1 VVVRAILRST
11 VWLLVILVGTV
22 SVLATLDG
30 GISKTEGLIRLLFS
44 GAVALALLGTGKR
57 GGR

>member
-1 VVVRAILRST
+1 VVVRAILRSIAWT
-11 VWLLVILVGTV
+11 LAILVGTV

-44 GAVALALLGTGKR
+44 GATVLALLGTGKG